1 MIIRTAIS
9 IFLILI
15 FIFTIPLKA
24 LADKTGFTVYVSF
37 GIVIGGLT
45 IFISYGSREALPGAV
60 TSTNHNG
67 DFYDAS
73 FVTGPYNDSVPS
85 TPQGQPL
92 FFPSHPLLRL
102 LSW

>member
-1 MIIRTAIS
+1 MIIRTVIS
-9 IFLILI
+9 IFLVLIL
-15 FIFTIPLKA
+15 IFTIPFKA
-24 LADKTGFTVYVSF
+24 RADKTEFTIYVSF

-45 IFISYGSREALPGAV
+45 IFISYGGWEGVPGAV

-67 DFYDAS
+67 DFYDAL
-73 FVTGPYNDSVPS
+73 FVTDPYNDSVPS

-92 FFPSHPLLRL
+92 FFPSYPLLRL

>member
-45 IFISYGSREALPGAV
+45 IFISYGSEALPGAV
-60 TSTNHNG
+60 TSATNYNG
-67 DFYDAS
+67 DFYEPS
-73 FVTGPYNDSVPS
+73 FVTGPYDDSLTSTLKDQQLPS
-85 TPQGQPL
+85 LP
-92 FFPSHPLLRL
+92 F
-102 LSW
+102 